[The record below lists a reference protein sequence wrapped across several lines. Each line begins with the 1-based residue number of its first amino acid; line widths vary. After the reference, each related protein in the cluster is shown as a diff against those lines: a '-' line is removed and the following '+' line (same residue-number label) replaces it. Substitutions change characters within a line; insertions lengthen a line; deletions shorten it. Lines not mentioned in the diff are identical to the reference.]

1 MKKLKMLLAVLL
13 ICVLGSTTVWADNT
27 EKSSEHLV
35 ITEAHVTQKY
45 ANANANTRNIKKITL
60 TPKVTKVD
68 SACFWDYNN
77 LEEVVWN
84 ASVNT
89 IPGSAFGSCA
99 YIKKVSISSNVTK
112 IEGGAFLYN
121 ASLEEI
127 TLPSNLKSIGV
138 CAFKDCLRLKKVY
151 IPESVTSIGRDAFI
165 RCSKLTVYG
174 KKNSYADYYCRM
186 NDIPFVAQGTA
197 KKDAA
202 NRTYVK
208 SASAQVKDG
217 IVYTTIKLD
226 HKVEGAVGYQYQILD
241 RLGKEVSVSKNT
253 RYTSCTFEKA
263 PYTSGYARVRSWK
276 KVNGKK
282 KYGPWSNTMEISVKY
297 VKQDFVEIKDISAEN
312 GKLTFQV
319 TPLKYSTGYD
329 IKLEWDYHTQDF
341 GDYAVYSYK
350 NNKKSKVTVSSLDL
364 KPGTYI
370 ATAHAYIYINGKKN
384 FSSWS
389 DEKKIVIS

>member
-45 ANANANTRNIKKITL
+45 ANANAYEAKKITL
-60 TPKVTKVD
+60 TPKVTKVQEL
-68 SACFWDYNN
+68 CFYIFPK
-77 LEEVVWN
+77 LEEIVWN

-89 IPGSAFGSCA
+89 IPSAAFSCCSNV
-99 YIKKVSISSNVTK
+99 KKVSISSNVTK
-112 IEGGAFLYN
+112 IASGAFN
-121 ASLEEI
+121 TNSSLKEI
-127 TLPSNLKSIGV
+127 RLPSNLKSIGV
-138 CAFKDCLRLKKVY
+138 CAFGDCSQLAKVY
-151 IPESVTSIGRDAFI
+151 IPESVTSIGRDAFV

-263 PYTSGYARVRSWK
+263 PYISGYARVRSWK

-389 DEKKIVIS
+389 DEKKIVIN